1 LRVISYFSSREAA
14 PLACAAVLVAS
25 PTSAVR
31 RRALIFGLLV
41 LAALS
46 AAALAWAGTA
56 PAETPQEKLEA
67 TRDKLEGVR
76 DDSEALAAT
85 IAEQNRAI
93 DSMIGEVSALRQ
105 KQAAV
110 AAELAEKQAQLDRAT
125 AELEAEEEHLERVR
139 EKLGRALGVLRE
151 RLVAIYEAGSP
162 DVVNAILESED
173 WSQMAAQTEYL
184 SRIQSYDDTVVER
197 VKTLR
202 DEVRG
207 AVERLTE
214 KRAEIEEA
222 RDEVAA
228 IEAEVAAARRQAEA
242 RFAELKDAQ
251 SQRREALEAL
261 ESREEAL
268 SNNLASISEQVASEG
283 GDATTGMMPAPLNPG
298 QEARVLSESEASA
311 PASAPDAVKAVVS
324 AGNAI
329 ATTPYIWG
337 GGHGS
342 FESSGYDCSG
352 AVSYALH
359 GGGFLESPLDST
371 GLETWGEP
379 GPGQWITVYANAGH
393 AWMVVAGIAFDTVGG
408 PGPRWHYPWVDS
420 PEGFV
425 ARHPAGY

>member
-1 LRVISYFSSREAA
+1 VLFA
-14 PLACAAVLVAS
+14 PS
-25 PTSAVR
+25 TSTVR
-31 RRALIFGLLV
+31 RRALIFAALLLAGLCV
-41 LAALS
+41 LAS
-46 AAALAWAGTA
+46 SMAGSA
-56 PAETPQEKLEA
+56 PAKTPQEKLEA

-76 DDSEALAAT
+76 EDSSALAAT

-93 DSMIGEVSALRQ
+93 DSMIGEVSELRR

-110 AAELAEKQAQLDRAT
+110 EAELEEKQ
-125 AELEAEEEHLERVR
+125 AELEAATAALEAEEAHLEKVR
-139 EKLGRALGVLRE
+139 GQLQRAIGVLRE

-162 DVVNAILESED
+162 DVVNAIVESEN
-173 WSQMAAQTEYL
+173 WSDMAAQTEYL
-184 SRIQSYDDTVVER
+184 SRIQSYDDAVVGR

-202 DEVRG
+202 DEVRS
-207 AVERLTE
+207 AVEKLADQ
-214 KRAEIEEA
+214 RAEIEAA
-222 RDEVAA
+222 RDRVAA
-228 IEAEVAAARRQAEA
+228 IEQEVAAARQEAEA
-242 RFAELKDAQ
+242 RFAELKAAQ
-251 SQRREALEAL
+251 AQRREALEAL

-268 SNNLASISEQVASEG
+268 GNNLAAISEQVASEG
-283 GDATTGMMPAPLNPG
+283 GDATSGQMPAPLNPG
-298 QEARVLSESEASA
+298 QEAQVISESEASA
-311 PASAPDAVKAVVS
+311 PASAPQAVQDAIA

-342 FESSGYDCSG
+342 FESEGYDCSG

-379 GPGQWITVYANAGH
+379 GPGQWITVYANAEH
-393 AWMVVAGIAFDTVGG
+393 AWMVIAGIAFDTVGG
-408 PGPRWHYPWVDS
+408 PGPRWHDPWVDS

>member
-1 LRVISYFSSREAA
+1 VLFSS
-14 PLACAAVLVAS
+14 S
-25 PTSAVR
+25 TSATR
-31 RRALIFGLLV
+31 RRALIF
-41 LAALS
+41 AALL
-46 AAALAWAGTA
+46 LAGLCLLASSWAGSA

-67 TRDKLEGVR
+67 TQDKLEGVR
-76 DDSEALAAT
+76 ADQSALAET

-93 DSMIGEVSALRQ
+93 DSMLGEVSDLRQ

-110 AAELAEKQAQLDRAT
+110 EAELEEKQ
-125 AELEAEEEHLERVR
+125 AELEAATAALEKEEAHLEEVR
-139 EKLGRALGVLRE
+139 EKLQRAVSVLRD

-162 DVVNAILESED
+162 DVVNAILESEN
-173 WSQMAAQTEYL
+173 WSEMAAQTEYL
-184 SRIQSYDDTVVER
+184 NRIQSYDDAVVGR

-202 DEVRG
+202 DEVRS
-207 AVERLTE
+207 AVARLAD
-214 KRAEIEEA
+214 KRGEIEES
-222 RDEVAA
+222 RDAVAA
-228 IEAEVAAARRQAEA
+228 IEQEVAAARQEAEA
-242 RFAELKDAQ
+242 RFGELKAAQ
-251 SQRREALEAL
+251 AQRREALDAL

-268 SNNLASISEQVASEG
+268 GNNLASISEQVAAEG
-283 GDATTGMMPAPLNPG
+283 GDATTGLMPAPLNPG
-298 QEARVLSESEASA
+298 QEAQVLSESEASA
-311 PASAPDAVKAVVS
+311 PSSAPPAVQEVVA

-342 FESSGYDCSG
+342 FESEGYDCSG

-359 GGGFLESPLDST
+359 GGGLLESPLDST

-379 GPGQWITVYANAGH
+379 GPGQWITVYANSGH

-408 PGPRWHYPWVDS
+408 PGPRWHNPWVDS

>member
-1 LRVISYFSSREAA
+1 VLFASS
-14 PLACAAVLVAS
+14 
-25 PTSAVR
+25 TSATR
-31 RRALIFGLLV
+31 RRALIF
-41 LAALS
+41 AALLL
-46 AAALAWAGTA
+46 AGLCALASSWAGSA

-76 DDSEALAAT
+76 EDSSSLAAT
-85 IAEQNRAI
+85 IAEQNQAI

-110 AAELAEKQAQLDRAT
+110 EAELEEKQAELDAAT
-125 AELEAEEEHLERVR
+125 AALEKEEAHLEVVR
-139 EKLGRALGVLRE
+139 EKLQRAIGTLRD

-162 DVVNAILESED
+162 DIVNAILESEN
-173 WSQMAAQTEYL
+173 WSDMAAQTEYL
-184 SRIQSYDDTVVER
+184 NRIQSYDDAVVER

-202 DEVRG
+202 DEVRS
-207 AVERLTE
+207 AVERLAD

-222 RDEVAA
+222 RNEVAA
-228 IEAEVAAARRQAEA
+228 IEREVAAARQEAEA
-242 RFAELKDAQ
+242 RFAELKSAQ
-251 SQRREALEAL
+251 AERREALEAL

-268 SNNLASISEQVASEG
+268 GNNLAAISEQVASEG
-283 GDATTGMMPAPLNPG
+283 GDATTGLMPAPLNPG
-298 QEARVLSESEASA
+298 QEAQVISESEASA
-311 PASAPDAVKAVVS
+311 PSSAPQAVQDAVAAANS
-324 AGNAI
+324 I

-342 FESSGYDCSG
+342 FESEGYDCSG
-352 AVSYALH
+352 AVSFALH

-379 GPGQWITVYANAGH
+379 GPGQWITVYANAEH
-393 AWMVVAGIAFDTVGG
+393 AWMVIAGIAFDTVGG
-408 PGPRWHYPWVDS
+408 PGPRWHDPWVDS